1 MNSWVIRYSILSTFQ
16 GEVYQYL
23 LLTMYDFI
31 FIVPLLVILVA
42 VLSVIEYVSRVKIFR
57 SKNLGTLE
65 LISGLLLVLISIY
78 ILLT

>member
-1 MNSWVIRYSILSTFQ
+1 MNSWVIRYSILSTIQ